1 LSREGAINVLIVD
14 DHPLIRSA
22 LKMSLYELDHVKIVG
37 EVGDGRSAVKEAA
50 RLVPHVILMDLGLPG
65 MDGLQASSM
74 IKQELPQTRIIIF
87 TSRDCA
93 EDLSSALG
101 AGAEGYCLK
110 HASPKRLGCA
120 IDSVVRGELWI
131 DPELAETAARRK
143 RSNTDGQ
150 TGHQQFSSLEA
161 NVLGLIG
168 EGLEVSE
175 IADQLK
181 VTSPE
186 VSAIMRNIIIRHSQ
200 ELLS

>member
-1 LSREGAINVLIVD
+1 MSEEDAISVLIVD

-22 LKMSLYELDHVKIVG
+22 LKMSLHHLSHIKIIG
-37 EVGDGRSAVKEAA
+37 EVGDGHSAVKEAV

-65 MDGLQASSM
+65 MDGLQASLM
-74 IKQELPQTRIIIF
+74 IKQEVPQARIIIF

-101 AGAEGYCLK
+101 AGADGYCLK

-120 IDSVVRGELWI
+120 IDSVTRGELWI

-143 RSNTDGQ
+143 KGNVDKQSS
-150 TGHQQFSSLEA
+150 HQQFSSIEVT
-161 NVLGLIG
+161 VLGLIG

-175 IADQLK
+175 IAEQLQMP
-181 VTSPE
+181 SQD